1 MTAADVQPSASVAS
15 TGKGI
20 RYIGQ
25 HAYAY
30 SGSVDVVNSTVT
42 LLEFT
47 TGSGYIVGSFQ
58 PQYFDNAG
66 AENFQF
72 KVLFNSIQVA
82 GCVLDKIEG
91 YTPFEETELIIPPL
105 TNVLITAINVSDADT
120 RKMAAI
126 IIGRVYGAE

>member
-1 MTAADVQPSASVAS
+1 MASQTI
-15 TGKGI
+15 TGPDLQYTQDNK
-20 RYIGQ
+20 
-25 HAYAY
+25 HAFAY
-30 SGSVDVVNSTVT
+30 SGSTDVANSTVS
-42 LLEFT
+42 LLKFT
-47 TGSGYIVGSFQ
+47 SSSGYIVGTFQ

-91 YTPFEETELIIPPL
+91 YTPYEEIELIIPPF
-105 TNVLITAINVSDADT
+105 TDVEITALNVADADT

-126 IIGRVYGAE
+126 IIGRVYEMLPVRN